1 VTKLLTSTWMTVF
14 IGALV
19 YLLATVAFWTTPL
32 PPVNPELR
40 ERAAARAVQ
49 TGPSWNFQNP
59 EADQLMQELKA
70 EKKVLQ
76 QKEQQLNDLAVR
88 LDAERAE
95 VNQAT
100 QSVRQL
106 QIDFDKNVLRV
117 KDDEAVNLKKL
128 AKVYAAMSGEG
139 AAGILAEMDDNAVA
153 RIMAFMREGETAVIL
168 EAMAKKP
175 GIDPKRVAL
184 ISDRLRLSTVRNSTP
199 K

>member
-1 VTKLLTSTWMTVF
+1 MTVF

-19 YLLATVAFWTTPL
+19 YLLATVAFWQTPL
-32 PPVNPELR
+32 PPGNSALR
-40 ERAAARAVQ
+40 ERPGAVP

-76 QKEQQLNDLAVR
+76 QKEQQLNDLATR

-106 QIDFDKNVLRV
+106 QMDFDKNVLHV
-117 KDDEAVNLKKL
+117 KDEEAVNLKKL

-139 AAGILAEMDDNAVA
+139 AASIFAEMDDNAVA

-175 GIDPKRVAL
+175 GTDPKRAAL